1 MLKLTVDARSE
12 PEELN
17 KKAVTIINRVRD
29 KLTGVSCL
37 SVAYFKRQNNSSNA
51 QIPLV

>member
-1 MLKLTVDARSE
+1 MNWMLAAGCCCIENVFETLRLIVDARSE

-29 KLTGVSCL
+29 KLTGLMV
-37 SVAYFKRQNNSSNA
+37 
-51 QIPLV
+51 